1 MWASVS
7 RPHRPNKT
15 PSSGF
20 PRLLMAFAE
29 FPGASRMWGGGERN
43 QELAVHVGQH
53 GGPQASA
60 SARRGGGGS
69 QKASASFFN
78 GPVGDSKA
86 WATRGKRDPTG
97 PASEDPEEGRGKRAV
112 RWPRR
117 LDTRTDTRSRGRM
130 ESHFAR
136 LLSPPVTGTRTVG
149 LSSPRSGFRKEIMP
163 EAVNDMGSGVCVL

>member
-1 MWASVS
+1 MGQRVQATS
-7 RPHRPNKT
+7 PQQNM

-43 QELAVHVGQH
+43 QELCTWANMGDPRRP
-53 GGPQASA
+53 PQLDGEAEA
-60 SARRGGGGS
+60 AR
-69 QKASASFFN
+69 KASASFFN
-78 GPVGDSKA
+78 GPVGDSKT

-117 LDTRTDTRSRGRM
+117 LDTQTDTRSRGRM